1 MVSLYKENV
10 EGHLYFGSCRK
21 PNLLKSKPPTR
32 QERTNTSET
41 ILTINQ
47 YLKKTYDI

>member
-10 EGHLYFGSCRK
+10 EGHLYFGSYRK

-32 QERTNTSET
+32 QERANISET
-41 ILTINQ
+41 TLTINQ
-47 YLKKTYDI
+47 YLTKIYNL